1 MRKMTEKLLLA
12 FFCVLLQFWKRV
24 KKSIYLLLNSYCAEC
39 KLFAILC
46 HFFAR
51 DLLRIFLCTLKL
63 CLKFFLS
70 RKYFCAHVE
79 KFFYLFLSKLE
90 TYLIYKMCPH
100 ARTQH
105 FEDYQT
111 QNRHRHYLFVL
122 NACFELDVSQV
133 VEYHLEINED
143 IKKINLFLF
152 RLSELDLAQLTYRWT
167 WSWLTI
173 WIKFSLEE

>member
-1 MRKMTEKLLLA
+1 
-12 FFCVLLQFWKRV
+12 
-24 KKSIYLLLNSYCAEC
+24 
-39 KLFAILC
+39 
-46 HFFAR
+46 
-51 DLLRIFLCTLKL
+51 
-63 CLKFFLS
+63 
-70 RKYFCAHVE
+70 
-79 KFFYLFLSKLE
+79 
-90 TYLIYKMCPH
+90 MCPH

-111 QNRHRHYLFVL
+111 QNRHHHYLFVL

-143 IKKINLFLF
+143 IKKINLFLS

-173 WIKFSLEE
+173 WIKFSFEE